1 MDLKKQFPFWIFTFG
16 LAIFLLAPF
25 YVQDGMFTDG
35 IIYALVSRNLAQ
47 GIGEYWQPIF
57 SDFPAKIFY
66 EQPPLALW
74 LQSFF
79 FKILGNGFFTER
91 VYCAFTYI
99 IACFSLVFAWK
110 KINPTQQKFAWLP
123 ILLYTFTPLG
133 FWSYRHNMLEN
144 TMLIFDLWAIVLFY
158 EATKSELFFQK
169 ENLIN
174 LILGAFFIFLSVLT
188 KGLVG
193 LFPLAFFML
202 YFIVFQKNFQKHFFQ
217 SVTSGVLLVLC
228 FVCLF
233 FVFPKS
239 LDFFTQYID
248 IQLLR
253 SLRGERE
260 AFDSGGR
267 FLLLE
272 RLSQELIP
280 MFLTLLLLVIPF
292 FLGKKKVFE
301 AQKKEAMLFVLVGFS
316 ASLPMLISPKQ
327 HSYYLVPCF
336 VYFALSVSLL
346 ILPYFSMMENYF
358 STQKNSLIYKKIF
371 TLMSSILLIIS
382 VLYVFKNKNTY
393 SRDEAILHDVHILEK
408 TFPAFTT
415 FGIDA
420 EYCSEYFIG
429 AYLLRYGN
437 LNTDCDNQ
445 NEALFL
451 SQIDKNL
458 SKHNYV
464 KEENFGLTY
473 FALWRKK

>member
-99 IACFSLVFAWK
+99 IACFSLFFAWK

-123 ILLYTFTPLG
+123 ILLYTFTPLV

-158 EATKSELFFQK
+158 EAAKSEVFFQK

-174 LILGAFFIFLSVLT
+174 LILGTFFIFLSVLT

-193 LFPLAFFML
+193 LFPLAFFGL
-202 YFIVFQKNFQKHFFQ
+202 YFIVFQKHFQKHFFQ
-217 SVTSGVLLVLC
+217 GVSISILFIFC
-228 FVCLF
+228 FACLF
-233 FVFPKS
+233 FIFPKS
-239 LDFFTQYID
+239 LTFFTQYID

-272 RLSQELIP
+272 RLFQELIP
-280 MFLTLLLLVIPF
+280 MFLALLLLAISF
-292 FLGKKKVFE
+292 FLGKKNIVQT
-301 AQKKEAMLFVLVGFS
+301 QKKEAILFVLVGFS

-336 VYFALSVSLL
+336 VYFALAVSLL
-346 ILPYFSMMENYF
+346 ISPYFSYIENYF

-371 TLMSSILLIIS
+371 TAISSIVLITSI
-382 VLYVFKNKNTY
+382 LYVLKNKNTY
-393 SRDEAILHDVHILEK
+393 SRDEAILHDVHILAK

-420 EYCSEYFIG
+420 DYCSEYFIG

-464 KEENFGLTY
+464 KEENLGLTY